1 MLKEKFLEPK
11 RLLSSF
17 GPDVAAVD
25 RVEGGIEGEGG
36 RRRHH
41 G

>member
-11 RLLSSF
+11 RLLLSF
-17 GPDVAAVD
+17 GLDVAAVD
-25 RVEGGIEGEGG
+25 RVEGGSEGEGG
-36 RRRHH
+36 RWQHH